1 MIEQPARYACK
12 HWCEREKLKD
22 IILTQSCR
30 AAEAATHYSKTLET
44 QAAENERLK
53 NILRDCD
60 PESMSWLD
68 ARDAAL
74 GETE

>member
-1 MIEQPARYACK
+1 MSEELIKRLRKWAKSDLGLIVMY
-12 HWCEREKLKD
+12 
-22 IILTQSCR
+22 
-30 AAEAATHYSKTLET
+30 EAADTIEALE
-44 QAAENERLK
+44 AENERLK